1 MKVFFYPGSEDLE
14 GSHGIEK
21 LLEELRKKYP
31 RLWSLVRRT
40 INEISA
46 ENVTNLDLYIRKN
59 WVSRLSNVEEPLY
72 EFRIP
77 PKAKGGVVRLYFAY
91 VHRSVMVL
99 SGEIKIGKSNA
110 NSAKISSAVT
120 KYREVFKK

>member
-1 MKVFFYPGSEDLE
+1 MKVTFYPGSEDIE

-21 LLEELRKKYP
+21 LISELRRKYP
-31 RLWSLVRRT
+31 RLWSLVRTT
-40 INEISA
+40 IDKISS
-46 ENVTNLDLYIRKN
+46 ENVTNLDLYIRMN
-59 WVSRLSNVEEPLY
+59 WVSRLSHIEEPLY

-91 VHRSVMVL
+91 VHGSVMVL

-110 NSAKISSAVT
+110 NSTKISTAVT